1 MASVSIKTYRS
12 DSWLRA
18 ERLSTSERV
27 PESICTDYVLSDMA
41 IEARAVLL
49 EVGNGEYA
57 EHVGDIHA
65 CSIVVDSDSPTA
77 AEVSAAIVRLYAEI
91 PADRKIE
98 AAKAGRRHY

>member
-18 ERLSTSERV
+18 ERLETAERV
-27 PESICTDYVLSDMA
+27 PESICTDYVLSDMSLD
-41 IEARAVLL
+41 ARAVLL
-49 EVGNGEYA
+49 AVGNGEYA

-91 PADRKIE
+91 PAEQKM